1 MMLDTWS
8 RRSILTGLGRAALGA
23 VGAAAGG
30 SVLIACGGTAS
41 SLQAQTSIASTSQVS
56 APRANAASASSAAT
70 SSSAVSATSPGAAA
84 AAPAKGKI
92 TLRWSTWGDAQNPF
106 AQAATQGLQI
116 FQQQHPEIIVT
127 PEDQGAQNF
136 VDKMTTEMVSG
147 DAPDVIGQ
155 CCTTLPNWTRKGLVL
170 PLDAYINRD
179 FKTEQIKDFEQL
191 QWSFFHDPKQGQ
203 FAFPMYMGIFALA
216 YNKDRFQATGVAA
229 PTGDWDWQNYQDA
242 MLKLTDPS
250 QQKWGMN
257 SLGNGSTWYQFIH
270 QNGGSPVDPTD
281 DTKCTVD
288 SPAALEATQWLHD
301 RYWVD
306 KSIIPN
312 DKKTAG
318 TTDDQRFKN
327 GTTAMYGLGSWYIT
341 RLIKAVGPDMQWDAF
356 PLPKGKV
363 MRSTLATTDGWV
375 IFKGSPHPAEAWTLM
390 KFLQADDW
398 WTINMAVTG
407 QQPARASLQ
416 DKWIAQIVKGNPVL
430 ADKNLKAFTVANTE
444 NYGRAVDLFHDDPPA
459 TKVLNDAYLKTV
471 QLNQADV
478 TSTMREAAAQV
489 NQIEQVSSKQGA
501 SVGGECACLTTA

>member
-1 MMLDTWS
+1 MMSDTWS
-8 RRSILTGLGRAALGA
+8 RRSVLTGLGRAALGA
-23 VGAAAGG
+23 VGAAAAG
-30 SVLIACGGTAS
+30 SLLTACGGTTGAVSSQSAVAVAS
-41 SLQAQTSIASTSQVS
+41 LTTSAGG
-56 APRANAASASSAAT
+56 ALAAT
-70 SSSAVSATSPGAAA
+70 SSATAATSPAAA
-84 AAPAKGKI
+84 AAPGKGTV

-106 AQAATQGLQI
+106 AQAASQGLQI
-116 FQQQHPEIIVT
+116 FQKQHPEITVT
-127 PEDQGAQNF
+127 PEDQGAANF
-136 VDKMTTEMVSG
+136 VDKMTTQMVSG
-147 DAPDVIGQ
+147 VAPDVIGQ

-170 PLDAYINRD
+170 PLDTYINRD

-229 PTGDWDWQNYQDA
+229 PTGDWNWQNYQDA
-242 MLKLTDPS
+242 MLKLTNPS
-250 QQKWGMN
+250 EQKWGMN

-270 QNGGSPVDPTD
+270 QNGGSPVDPND

-341 RLIKAVGPDMQWDAF
+341 RLIKAVGNDMQWDAF

-375 IFKGSPHPAEAWTLM
+375 IFKGSQHPAEAWTLM

-459 TKVLNDAYLKTV
+459 TTALNAAYLKAV

-478 TSTMREAAAQV
+478 TSTMREVAAQV
-489 NQIEQVSSKQGA
+489 TQIEQVSSKQGA
-501 SVGGECACLTTA
+501 SLGGECACPTTA

>member
-1 MMLDTWS
+1 MLGTWS
-8 RRSILTGLGRAALGA
+8 RRSVLAGLGRTALGA
-23 VGAAAGG
+23 LGAAAGG
-30 SVLIACGGTAS
+30 SLLAACGAATGS
-41 SLQAQTSIASTSQVS
+41 SPQATVAAAAPTSSVS
-56 APRANAASASSAAT
+56 IVNTTVSSAIAASPT
-70 SSSAVSATSPGAAA
+70 SAAA
-84 AAPAKGKI
+84 AAPGKGKI
-92 TLRWSTWGDAQNPF
+92 ALRWSTWGDAQNPF

-116 FQQQHPEIIVT
+116 FQQQHPEIAVT
-127 PEDQGAQNF
+127 PEDQGAANF

-147 DAPDVIGQ
+147 DAPDIIGQ

-170 PLDAYINRD
+170 PLDSYINRD
-179 FKTEQIKDFEQL
+179 YKTEQIKDFEQL

-216 YNKDRFQATGVAA
+216 YNKDRFQATGVAV
-229 PTGDWDWQNYQDA
+229 PTNDWDWQNFQDA

-250 QQKWGMN
+250 QKKWGMN
-257 SLGNGSTWYQFIH
+257 TIGAGSTWYQFIH
-270 QNGGSPVDPTD
+270 QNGGSPVDHND

-312 DKKTAG
+312 DQKTAG

-327 GTTAMYGLGSWYIT
+327 GATAMYGLGSWYIT

-375 IFKGSPHPAEAWTLM
+375 IFKGSPHPAESWTLM

-444 NYGRAVDLFHDDPPA
+444 NYGRAVDIFHDDPPA
-459 TKVLNDAYLKTV
+459 TKALNDAYLKTV

-478 TSTMREAAAQV
+478 TSTMREVAAQV
-489 NQIEQVSSKQGA
+489 TQIEQVSSKQGA
-501 SVGGECACLTTA
+501 NVGDPCACLTTT